1 MSLLVSLGLI
11 VSSPIILAPSVPP
24 EEGSPLA
31 QSCEAQIERL
41 DDDRDST
48 SVEGAGDSVIRNE
61 AMPECG
67 DTRTIYETNLVHRSP
82 LEVTAYPVKRVI
94 LPDGTES
101 VQRKPN
107 TQE

>member
-1 MSLLVSLGLI
+1 MSLLVSVGLI
-11 VSSPIILAPSVPP
+11 VSSPIIVEPAIPP
-24 EEGSPLA
+24 QEGSPLA
-31 QSCEAQIERL
+31 QSCETQVERL
-41 DDDRDST
+41 ADDRDSRG
-48 SVEGAGDSVIRNE
+48 VEGAGDSVIRNK
-61 AMPECG
+61 ALSKCG
-67 DTRTIYETNLVHRSP
+67 DTRTVYKTNLVHRSP